1 MSVSDADKPE
11 IPSDE
16 QLAAMSRDEL
26 VKLGTN
32 LDGVEIVYRE
42 PRWPVEGT
50 KAEKRAERLVALW
63 FALGGVFGLALLG
76 VFLFWPWEYKPFG
89 DPGNALYNLAT
100 PLYGLTLGLSVL
112 SLGIGAVLYTKKFIP
127 QEISIQDRHD
137 GPGSA
142 EVDRKTIVAQL
153 QDTLDTSTLPRR
165 KMIVRALGFGVGAM
179 GAGTAVAFIGG
190 MIKNPWAK
198 VVPTA
203 NGKQPVLLT
212 SGWTPRYH
220 GETIYLGR
228 AVGSSSNVL
237 LKIRPEDIDAGGME
251 TVFPWRESDGDGT
264 TVESHEK
271 LSHIQMGIRNPVMLI
286 RVRPTDMPKVV
297 KRKGQENFNYGDL
310 FAYTKICSHLGCPTS
325 LFEQQTYRIL
335 CPCHQSQ
342 FDALPFA
349 KPIFGLPLVRWH
361 SCPSPSTRTDTSS
374 PTATSLNPSD
384 PHSGSANHE
393 RHSPKALARS
403 QTSRGDG
410 FAVSP
415 RRRYEAADQ
424 QGLPDPLVVHA
435 R

>member
-1 MSVSDADKPE
+1 MSDADKPE

-190 MIKNPWAK
+190 MIKNPWAR

-271 LSHIQMGIRNPVMLI
+271 LLHIQMGIRNPVMLI

-342 FDALPFA
+342 FDALHFA
-349 KPIFGLPLVRWH
+349 KPIFGPAARALAQLPLTV
-361 SCPSPSTRTDTSS
+361 DKDGY
-374 PTATSLNPSD
+374 LV
-384 PHSGSANHE
+384 ANGDFVEPVGPAFWE
-393 RHSPKALARS
+393 RKS
-403 QTSRGDG
+403 
-410 FAVSP
+410 
-415 RRRYEAADQ
+415 
-424 QGLPDPLVVHA
+424 
-435 R
+435 

>member
-16 QLAAMSRDEL
+16 QLASMSRDEL

-50 KAEKRAERLVALW
+50 KAEKRAERQIALW

-76 VFLFWPWEYKPFG
+76 VFLFWPWEYKPLG
-89 DPGNALYNLAT
+89 DPGNAVYNLAT

-137 GPGSA
+137 GPGSS

-165 KMIVRALGFGVGAM
+165 KMIIRALGFGVGAM
-179 GAGTAVAFIGG
+179 GAGATVALIGG
-190 MIKNPWAK
+190 IIKNPWAR

-212 SGWTPRYH
+212 SGWTPRYK

-271 LSHIQMGIRNPVMLI
+271 LSHIQMGVRNPVMII
-286 RVRPTDMPKVV
+286 RVRPVDMPKVI
-297 KRKGQENFNYGDL
+297 KRKGQESFNYGDL

-342 FDALPFA
+342 FDALHFA
-349 KPIFGLPLVRWH
+349 KPIFGPAAR
-361 SCPSPSTRTDTSS
+361 
-374 PTATSLNPSD
+374 
-384 PHSGSANHE
+384 
-393 RHSPKALARS
+393 ALA
-403 QTSRGDG
+403 QLPITVDKDGYLVANGDFVEPVG
-410 FAVSP
+410 PAFWERKS
-415 RRRYEAADQ
+415 
-424 QGLPDPLVVHA
+424 
-435 R
+435 